1 MGFFKKFA
9 QKAHSLG
16 RFGLKAGKAVAF
28 GAKKVA
34 HGASK
39 YGKAVSNI
47 ATIGASVATALGQP
61 EIAGP
66 LIGLAKGASRIAERG
81 ETTQKAIKDVGQI
94 TKGLQK
100 PSKKQQKE
108 SMFESP
114 APPAPTPA
122 PPQQMMVFESD
133 PPRKHKKGKK

>member
-66 LIGLAKGASRIAERG
+66 LVGLAKGASRIAERG
-81 ETTQKAIKDVGQI
+81 EAAQKTIKDVAQI

-100 PSKKQQKE
+100 PSKKQNV
-108 SMFESP
+108 SMFE
-114 APPAPTPA
+114 TPA
-122 PPQQMMVFESD
+122 PAPAPRQQMMGFESD
-133 PPRKHKKGKK
+133 PPMAHSKHKR